1 MAMNKRAGFTLISV
15 MIAVV
20 ILAIGILA
28 LSRTLTGVMAANTK
42 AGFRTVALDIA
53 RQRMEFLRGQRPQDL
68 TTFQEVSGSAVN
80 EEGRLVNGGYYRRSV
95 VVTDVRDNLVSVTVR
110 VTYPNGTTPVELVTY
125 VYTGAVT

>member
-20 ILAIGILA
+20 ILAIGVLA

-80 EEGRLVNGGYYRRSV
+80 EQGRLVSGGNYRRSV
-95 VVTDVRDNLVSVTVR
+95 VVADVRDNLVSVTVR